1 MDVGKIP
8 QDPPMQ
14 GREPR
19 KIPALEI
26 SREIKQLYY
35 IFLLHCFLVVVT
47 KNNVK
52 VFTH

>member
-26 SREIKQLYY
+26 SREIKQLYIY
-35 IFLLHCFLVVVT
+35 MYWHSDC
-47 KNNVK
+47 NVIK
-52 VFTH
+52 D